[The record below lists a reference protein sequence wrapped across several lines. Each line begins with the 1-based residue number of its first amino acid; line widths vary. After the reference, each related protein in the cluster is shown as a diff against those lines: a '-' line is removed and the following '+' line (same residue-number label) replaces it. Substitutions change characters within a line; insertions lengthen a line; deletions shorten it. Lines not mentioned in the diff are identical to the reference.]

1 MGISGSELVVLLLVG
16 FLVVGPE
23 KLPELSRQLARIVR
37 KVAAVARDTGDKVR
51 AELGDDLED
60 LKSLD
65 PRQYDP
71 RRIVADAMKEPAR
84 TAGRAGTATGAGSS
98 AAATGS
104 AAGVTATASSGAG
117 PGQSRGTGAVSAAG
131 ADERRRPD
139 PFDQARPAPHDPD
152 AT

>member
-23 KLPELSRQLARIVR
+23 KLPELSRQLARVVR
-37 KVAAVARDTGDKVR
+37 RVVAVARDTGDKVR
-51 AELGDDLED
+51 AELGDDLDD

-84 TAGRAGTATGAGSS
+84 TARPATPAEY
-98 AAATGS
+98 TG
-104 AAGVTATASSGAG
+104 ASSGA
-117 PGQSRGTGAVSAAG
+117 SGAAAG
-131 ADERRRPD
+131 SVASGLAGTAGYPDGAPERPRADPVD
-139 PFDQARPAPHDPD
+139 PTRPAPFDPD